1 MELWTITVDPAVKKL
16 LGEMVQDLDSGESTE
31 EERIAYSYVLRRFIS
46 DLLDDKYTINM
57 WN

>member
-57 WN
+57 